1 MKTKLIR
8 TKSPSRR
15 VKVVFLGW
23 SADDSMERLFVS
35 EDYDVLL
42 VRDYRDWTFDYSI
55 LNDYEEIRLFAWSL
69 GGFA

>member
-35 EDYDVLL
+35 EDYAVLL
-42 VRDYRDWTFDYSI
+42 VWDYRDWTFDCSI
-55 LNDYEEIRLFAWSL
+55 LNDYEEI
-69 GGFA
+69 